1 MKGVHLSALYVG
13 YTYLC
18 TTVQCSL
25 HVKVPCIIHCICI
38 AMHCNALHCR
48 GSFLINSTCTKLF
61 LLILVL
67 LVMIHNL

>member
-38 AMHCNALHCR
+38 AMHCNALQR
-48 GSFLINSTCTKLF
+48 LFSNQFYMYKTISSNFGSFS
-61 LLILVL
+61 
-67 LVMIHNL
+67 HDS